1 MELGNASPHPHAL
14 PTTRAVGFSQQELY
28 KHAMLA
34 HNWNRLRQ
42 IKSEALCAFGVL
54 FAVGP
59 RRVLQTAMSQDK
71 QEVAM
76 CLATPAWNL
85 WTPSGS
91 QLLLT
96 ELT

>member
-14 PTTRAVGFSQQELY
+14 PTTWAVGFSQQEMY

-34 HNWNRLRQ
+34 YNWNQLRQ
-42 IKSEALCAFGVL
+42 INSEAPRAFGML

-59 RRVLQTAMSQDK
+59 HRVLQTARSPDK
-71 QEVAM
+71 QEVAV
-76 CLATPAWNL
+76 CLATPAQNS
-85 WTPSGS
+85 WTASGS